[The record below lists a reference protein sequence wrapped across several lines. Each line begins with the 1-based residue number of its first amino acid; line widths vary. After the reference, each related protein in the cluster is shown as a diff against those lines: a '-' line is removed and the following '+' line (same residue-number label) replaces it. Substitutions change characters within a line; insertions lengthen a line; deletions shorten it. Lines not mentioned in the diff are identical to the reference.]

1 MLAARGARL
10 QPRRRRLGVQ
20 PLPSGVPAAVPRR
33 RADGLRMAAQV
44 MEHHART
51 ALPGAAAPACLLL
64 LRLPLTACQITRDQ
78 LCRRGRILRRRQP
91 LRRAGAGAAARQP
104 QPEGRLRQLP
114 IHGRRR
120 ERQPGVRALCRERCA
135 RCTALQI
142 DWSAARAARPWL
154 WQLAFNSLA
163 SMSTVSAR
171 LGVAPAAPAPPPE
184 TAGRGASRCL
194 SRGTAK
200 CSAARC
206 GGRAARRVTSS
217 NNQ

>member
-20 PLPSGVPAAVPRR
+20 PLPSVVPAAVPRR

-120 ERQPGVRALCRERCA
+120 GVRALCRERCA

-142 DWSAARAARPWL
+142 DWSAVCAARRWL
-154 WQLAFNSLA
+154 WQFAFNSLA
-163 SMSTVSAR
+163 SMITVSAR

-184 TAGRGASRCL
+184 TAGRGAPRCL

-206 GGRAARRVTSS
+206 GGRAACRVTSS
-217 NNQ
+217 SEQ